1 MSEAILWL
9 TQWCA
14 LHGYRCV
21 IESLEPMQGMP
32 AFGMRLIPAN
42 PRPNDQRQTAAVRFV
57 MPDYILD
64 RAQQAAMLDRM
75 AMDYAMQLTRLIDRE
90 QFTEGGCTPTR
101 RLKP

>member
-1 MSEAILWL
+1 MSEAIIWL

-14 LHGYRCV
+14 LHGYTFR
-21 IESLEPMQGMP
+21 IESAGGEYGMP
-32 AFGMRLIPAN
+32 SFGMRLIPAN

-57 MPDYILD
+57 MPDYTLD

-101 RLKP
+101 RLNP